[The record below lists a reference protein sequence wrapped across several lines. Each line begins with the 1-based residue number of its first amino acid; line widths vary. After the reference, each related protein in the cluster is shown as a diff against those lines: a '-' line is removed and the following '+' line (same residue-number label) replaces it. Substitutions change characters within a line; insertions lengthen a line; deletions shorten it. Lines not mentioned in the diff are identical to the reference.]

1 MGSEVYR
8 DKSIMIIT
16 LRKKK
21 KEGKTPCNF
30 ISLQASLP
38 LSFDHRGVTAA
49 LVSLWSKQQ
58 QEPVSS
64 KLKENNNN
72 GVPTFLLCL

>member
-1 MGSEVYR
+1 
-8 DKSIMIIT
+8 MIIT
-16 LRKKK
+16 LSSNKKK
-21 KEGKTPCNF
+21 KEGETFCNF

-38 LSFDHRGVTAA
+38 LSSDHSGAMAT

-58 QEPVSS
+58 REAASS
-64 KLKENNNN
+64 KLKENSNN